1 MKKLIATAV
10 IAIVFVSVLCVFSG
24 CGSEVPT
31 YDDTEL
37 YYEIESLK
45 DRIENLENKNNVFWT
60 DKAEYSET
68 ETMMVYFKDT
78 AVYEIRLDGEST
90 ASGKPLFVTG
100 KNVISASIA
109 VKCLQVDTY
118 SGSFLE
124 STFIF
129 GDNVKFIKTST
140 SGTNIL
146 LPVGVEKSLGASYEG
161 DENAV
166 VNGSSYDYV
175 ICVPGTPFELA
186 RFVNVSI
193 EK

>member
-1 MKKLIATAV
+1 MKRAV
-10 IAIVFVSVLCVFSG
+10 IAVMAVIMSLTAVFVASG
-24 CGSEVPT
+24 CTGT
-31 YDDTEL
+31 TQNNDNDAL
-37 YYEIESLK
+37 RAEIEDLK
-45 DRIENLENKNNVFWT
+45 DRVEDLENKNNVFWT
-60 DKAEYSET
+60 DKAEYSEH
-68 ETMMVYFKDT
+68 ETMTVYFKNT

-90 ASGKPLFVTG
+90 ASGKSLFVTG

-166 VNGSSYDYV
+166 VNGSSYDFV

-186 RFVNVSI
+186 RFKNVSI